1 MVGGFKLLTMLSIKV
16 PASSANL
23 GPGFDCL
30 ALALKIHCL
39 FEVQRKDEP
48 GVTISL
54 SGEGSQDLPSGKE
67 NLFFQVFQRVL
78 SLRGLE
84 PPGLRVRIK
93 NSIPLGRGLGS
104 SSTAVVAGVVAAD
117 RIGNLN
123 LSKEEMFNL
132 AVEIEGHPD
141 NVAAALFG
149 GLTIS
154 YREEGRGFRA
164 LAFPVDSGLQVI
176 LLVPPVS
183 LSTQKAREVLP
194 QKVDFADAVYNL
206 SRTAALVSR
215 LLTGQIE
222 ELKEV
227 TRDKLHQHYRAP
239 LYPQSM
245 RLLERVRQEVD
256 CGIAIS
262 GAGSSVVCLLGS
274 SEVGLERKL
283 KDLVR
288 EEFVEFEVISTGV
301 DNGGVVVGS
310 N

>member
-1 MVGGFKLLTMLSIKV
+1 MLSIKV

-30 ALALKIHCL
+30 ALALKIYCR
-39 FEVQRKDEP
+39 FEVQRKDKP
-48 GVTISL
+48 GGTIGL
-54 SGEGSQDLPSGKE
+54 SGEGSQDLPSGEE

-84 PPGLRVRIK
+84 PPGLRVRID

-104 SSTAVVAGVVAAD
+104 SSTAVVAGIVAAD

-154 YREEGRGFRA
+154 YREEGGGFRT
-164 LAFPVDSGLQVI
+164 LAFPVDSGLQII

-194 QKVDFADAVYNL
+194 QKVDFSDAVYNL

-215 LLTGQIE
+215 LLTGPIE

-227 TRDKLHQHYRAP
+227 TGDRLHQRYRTP

-262 GAGSSVVCLLGS
+262 GAGPSVVCLLGS
-274 SEVGLERKL
+274 SEVGLERRL

-288 EEFVEFEVISTGV
+288 EEFAEFEVISTGV
-301 DNGGVVVGS
+301 DNHGVEVDS

>member
-1 MVGGFKLLTMLSIKV
+1 MVGRFKILAMLSIKV

-30 ALALKIHCL
+30 ALALKIYCL

-48 GVTISL
+48 GVSISL
-54 SGEGSQDLPSGKE
+54 SGEGSQDLPSEEK
-67 NLFFQVFQRVL
+67 NLFFQVFKRVL

-84 PPGLRVRIK
+84 PPGLRVRID

-104 SSTAVVAGVVAAD
+104 SSTAVVAGIVAAD

-123 LSKEEMFNL
+123 LSREEMFNL

-154 YREEGRGFRA
+154 YREEGGGFRA
-164 LAFPVDSGLQVI
+164 LAFPVDSSLQVI

-194 QKVDFADAVYNL
+194 QKVDFSDAVYNL

-227 TRDKLHQHYRAP
+227 TRDRLHQRYRAS

-256 CGIAIS
+256 CGVAIS
-262 GAGSSVVCLLGS
+262 GAGPSVVCLLGY
-274 SEVGLERKL
+274 SEVGLERRL

-288 EEFVEFEVISTGV
+288 EEFGEFEVIRTGV
-301 DNGGVVVGS
+301 DNQGVEVGS

>member
-1 MVGGFKLLTMLSIKV
+1 MLSIRV

-48 GVTISL
+48 GVTIGL
-54 SGEGSQDLPSGKE
+54 SGEGSEDLPSGEK
-67 NLFFQVFQRVL
+67 NLFFQVFKRVL

-84 PPGLRVRIK
+84 PPGLRVRID

-104 SSTAVVAGVVAAD
+104 SSTAVVAGIVAAD

-154 YREEGRGFRA
+154 YREEGGGFRA
-164 LAFPVDSGLQVI
+164 LAFPVDSSLQVI

-194 QKVDFADAVYNL
+194 QKVDFSDAVYNL
-206 SRTAALVSR
+206 SRTAALVCR
-215 LLTGQIE
+215 LLTGQIG

-227 TRDKLHQHYRAP
+227 TRDRLHQCYRTP

-256 CGIAIS
+256 CGVAIS
-262 GAGSSVVCLLGS
+262 GAGPSVVCLLGS
-274 SEVGLERKL
+274 SEVGLERRL

-288 EEFVEFEVISTGV
+288 EEFGEFEVISTGV
-301 DNGGVVVGS
+301 DNHGVEVGS